1 MRVRVLI
8 VDDDVA
14 FRDMVGAELAQR
26 GYDVVGEADSVADAR
41 AVLALLHPD
50 ALLLDVHLPDGNGI
64 TFAGEL
70 LSADG
75 DLRIVLTS
83 TDAAAAPPRLIERS
97 GATGFVAKTEIMV
110 TDLKPYLG

>member
-14 FRDMVGAELAQR
+14 FRERIRPELAQR
-26 GYDVVGEADSVADAR
+26 GYQVVGEAASVAEAR
-41 AVLALLHPD
+41 GLLSHLDPD
-50 ALLLDVHLPDGNGI
+50 ALLLDVNLPDGNGI

-70 LSADG
+70 ASTDG

-83 TDAAAAPPRLIERS
+83 TDATAAPARLIERS
-97 GATGFVAKTEIMV
+97 GATGFVAKTELMV

>member
-1 MRVRVLI
+1 MCLRVLI

-14 FRDMVGAELAQR
+14 FREMIGTELAQR
-26 GYDVVGEADSVADAR
+26 GYDVVGEAGSVAEAR
-41 AVLALLHPD
+41 VVLPRLDPD

-70 LSADG
+70 LSTDG
-75 DLRIVLTS
+75 ELRIVLTS
-83 TDAAAAPPRLIERS
+83 TDATAAPPRLIERS
-97 GATGFVAKTEIMV
+97 GATAFVAKTELMV